1 MVNTDKE
8 NESYGVKCSFD
19 SIFQLC
25 RSPDFPIFHKKNRQI
40 TNIER
45 TRLVCNRWHKKVLR
59 MRSLQT

>member
-25 RSPDFPIFHKKNRQI
+25 RSPDFPIFHK
-40 TNIER
+40 IESA
-45 TRLVCNRWHKKVLR
+45 NY
-59 MRSLQT
+59 